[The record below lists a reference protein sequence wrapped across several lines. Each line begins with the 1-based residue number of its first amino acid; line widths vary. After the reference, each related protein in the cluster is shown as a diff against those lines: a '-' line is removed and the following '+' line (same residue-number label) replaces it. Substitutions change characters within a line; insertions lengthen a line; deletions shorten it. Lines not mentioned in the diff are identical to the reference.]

1 MGMIVTSLLTLH
13 NQVKIFHWQTKS
25 YAQHQALGGVYD
37 ELTDLI
43 DEFVEVFMGKY
54 GRIKADGGFT
64 LKLENYSDGS
74 PTSMADEY
82 VNYLTNELPKSLDV
96 EKDTDLLNIR
106 DEMLGQLNKLKYL
119 LTLS

>member
-1 MGMIVTSLLTLH
+1 MIVTSLLTLH

-54 GRIKADGGFT
+54 GRIKGDGGFT
-64 LKLENYSDGS
+64 IKLENYSDGS
-74 PTSMADEY
+74 PTDTADKFID
-82 VNYLTNELPKSLDV
+82 YLTNELPKKLDAD
-96 EKDTDLLNIR
+96 KDTDLLNIR

-119 LTLS
+119 LTLN